1 MESGGAISTAVMAA
15 GDKRVRV
22 VLEVTEFFKKP
33 FSIQAR
39 RGLCPGGVIHA
50 FERRV

>member
-22 VLEVTEFFKKP
+22 VLEVTEFFKNL
-33 FSIQAR
+33 S
-39 RGLCPGGVIHA
+39 A
-50 FERRV
+50 FRPAEVCVLVE